1 MRTSLKLLWL
11 TVAASALLSGAA
23 QAEIRQMNYSAATA
37 AQTPWKLENYR
48 TDAVVVWGTAS
59 SCNGG
64 VLGFAAGA
72 SVGDKNRFYATVIAA
87 KTTGVTMFV
96 YYEYVANPESCLI
109 SSFGLL

>member
-1 MRTSLKLLWL
+1 MKFFRLSVMT
-11 TVAASALLSGAA
+11 TVLLSGAA

-48 TDAVVVWGTAS
+48 ADAVAVWGTAS
-59 SCNGG
+59 ACNGG
-64 VLGFAAGA
+64 LLTFAHDAT
-72 SVGDKNRFYATVIAA
+72 VGDKNRFYATVTAA

-96 YYEYVANPESCLI
+96 YYDYQATAATCFI